1 MKPHVL
7 IVDDSLT
14 VRMDLRAVLHEAGF
28 GVTACDTKS
37 SAQKA
42 LRSRSFSLVI
52 LDVLLP
58 DGSGIDILKEIRA
71 DAAAA
76 STPVIMLSSE
86 AEVKHRVRGL
96 SMGADQYVGK
106 PYDSAYIAR
115 CARLLLNAQGSQR
128 PPPVAAAEAPQTGN
142 KILVVDDSP
151 TYQEALASLL
161 RQDKHEVV
169 LASSGEEALLLLAV
183 EAVDAIILDLLM
195 PGIGGLE
202 TCRRIREDPAR
213 RGTPIMMLTGRDDRE
228 TRAQGLAAGVDE
240 FVVKSPE
247 LEQLKHRVRA
257 LLRKKRAESEPRDS
271 RPPDDRL
278 SRPGAGMWGKQAEVP
293 RDSLLFR
300 VVTESG
306 LSNVIGPTTIARACK
321 RVGVDARTM
330 TPHDLKRAL
339 PAIQDTLRL
348 FLPPEETDVRMRA
361 IASLVKDVL

>member
-52 LDVLLP
+52 LDVMLP
-58 DGSGIDILKEIRA
+58 DGSGIDLLKEIRA
-71 DAAAA
+71 DVDAA

-115 CARLLLNAQGSQR
+115 CARFLLSGQSSQR
-128 PPPVAAAEAPQTGN
+128 MTPVPGSEVALTGY

-151 TYQEALASLL
+151 TYQEALAAFL

-169 LASSGEEALLLLAV
+169 LASSGEEALELLAV
-183 EAVDAIILDLLM
+183 EPVDAIILDLLM

-202 TCRRIREDPAR
+202 TCRRIREDMAR
-213 RGTPIMMLTGRDDRE
+213 RSIPIMMLTGRDDRE

-240 FVVKSPE
+240 YVVKSPE
-247 LEQLKHRVRA
+247 LEQLKHRLRA
-257 LLRKKRAESEPRDS
+257 LLRKRRAEPEPRPAEERSS
-271 RPPDDRL
+271 R
-278 SRPGAGMWGKQAEVP
+278 SSGMWGKQAEVP
-293 RDSLLFR
+293 RDSLLYR

-339 PAIQDTLRL
+339 PAIQETLRL
-348 FLPPEETDVRMRA
+348 FLTQEETEVRMRA
-361 IASLVKDVL
+361 IAGLVREAL